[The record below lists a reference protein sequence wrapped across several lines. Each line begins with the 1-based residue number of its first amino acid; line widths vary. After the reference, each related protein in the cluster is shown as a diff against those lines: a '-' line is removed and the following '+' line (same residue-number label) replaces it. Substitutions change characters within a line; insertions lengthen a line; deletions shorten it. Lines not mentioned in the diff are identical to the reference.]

1 MIGRAYTNQLVRL
14 SKLVSIVVVLA
25 LAIESV
31 VADSEVTTGGEDPNQ
46 HAIIQNYLAKVHAT
60 NSLRSQLHSHLS
72 LLERLNKKT
81 NNVNEDIM
89 FQTIVESLKKSYEEL
104 DSLLDEFVPNDADVK
119 EIVSGF
125 NLANLNM
132 ASDYDQVAAAQAMDE
147 SGTASSNGMVKRKYR
162 RNGRQPAAAAPSQHY
177 DWFKR
182 NAYSKIP
189 VIRYGR
195 K

>member
-1 MIGRAYTNQLVRL
+1 MIGRAYTNQLVKL

-25 LAIESV
+25 IAIESA
-31 VADSEVTTGGEDPNQ
+31 VANSEVTTAEDPNQ

-104 DSLLDEFVPNDADVK
+104 DSLLEEFVPNDTDVK

-125 NLANLNM
+125 NLANLNI
-132 ASDYDQVAAAQAMDE
+132 ANDYDQLAAAQAMDE
-147 SGTASSNGMVKRKYR
+147 SGASSSNMVKRKYR